1 MNAAIRAF
9 AEADRPAVIK
19 ALTTLQEHERA
30 LHDTRVP
37 GSSCSAAYLDQLLEQ
52 LAAQSGAMLIAEAE
66 GRFVGLV
73 AGVIVDEP
81 WPMET
86 RDSTRYG
93 YVTDIFLAPKAR
105 GTGLAQL
112 LLHAI
117 ADHLHRADPTLTR
130 LRINAL
136 AVNRI
141 ARRAYEKAGFT
152 PYEVMYER
160 RLGPARS

>member
-1 MNAAIRAF
+1 MNAAIRAY
-9 AEADRPAVIK
+9 ADADRPA
-19 ALTTLQEHERA
+19 ALEALIALQEHERA

-37 GSSCSAAYLDQLLEQ
+37 GDSSSKVYLEELLQ
-52 LAAQSGAMLIAEAE
+52 KLAAQSGAMFIAEAD

-73 AGVIVDEP
+73 AGLIVDEP

-86 RDSTRYG
+86 PASTRYG
-93 YVTDIFLAPKAR
+93 YVSDIFLTPEAR
-105 GTGLAQL
+105 GVGLAQVL
-112 LLHAI
+112 LDAI

-160 RLGPARS
+160 RLGPAPL